1 MPARSRAA
9 RRSPPTRSARA
20 GSTAFRHGLPE
31 SRLAAAAHRDGGG
44 FVAGLTRFGDDL
56 VPRRCR
62 VGWVATLRQVFPRR
76 ISEQAASRDAE
87 PPGAP
92 LHLMEEIIRDRD
104 GRFHGLS
111 ITSYTPRVKVATDE
125 RDERGLTRTCV
136 CASLRI
142 TIAAEWCYEGANR
155 CAPLQ

>member
-1 MPARSRAA
+1 MPARSRVA

-20 GSTAFRHGLPE
+20 GSTALRHGLPE
-31 SRLAAAAHRDGGG
+31 SRLATAAHRNGGG
-44 FVAGLTRFGDDL
+44 LVAGLASFGDDL

-76 ISEQAASRDAE
+76 IGEQAAARDAE

-104 GRFHGLS
+104 GCLHGLS
-111 ITSYTPRVKVATDE
+111 ITSYTSRVKVGRHPPPRRFCGASATLVE
-125 RDERGLTRTCV
+125 PGRTPP
-136 CASLRI
+136 SPHLDPDRRRP
-142 TIAAEWCYEGANR
+142 G
-155 CAPLQ
+155 